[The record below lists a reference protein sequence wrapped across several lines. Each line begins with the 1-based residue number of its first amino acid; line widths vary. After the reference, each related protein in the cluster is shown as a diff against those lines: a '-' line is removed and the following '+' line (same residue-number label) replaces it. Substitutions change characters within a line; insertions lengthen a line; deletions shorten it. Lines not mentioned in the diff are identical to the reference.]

1 MRTKTKYPTR
11 REQVFMEKTILIADD
26 NKEIVDLLKIY
37 AQKEGYQYICAYDG
51 EQALKFFKERNPS
64 LILLDIMMPKING
77 FDVCKQIRQTSNVPI
92 IIISAKAEEQ
102 ERILGLDIGADDYV
116 IKPFSHREVL
126 MRVKTVLRRVA
137 DDSVDE
143 KSKKIEVAGL
153 LIDMNS
159 YEASVNGKPVIL
171 TKKEIEILWL
181 FATNPGRVF
190 TRDHLLENI
199 WGYEYFGDTRT
210 VDTHI
215 KRIRTKL
222 DIDDSVGFDIKTVWG
237 VGYKFEVK

>member
-1 MRTKTKYPTR
+1 MK
-11 REQVFMEKTILIADD
+11 FMEKTILIADD

-64 LILLDIMMPKING
+64 LILLDVMMPKING

-116 IKPFSHREVL
+116 IKPFSPREVL

-137 DDSVDE
+137 DESVDE

-153 LIDMNS
+153 VIDMNS

>member
-1 MRTKTKYPTR
+1 
-11 REQVFMEKTILIADD
+11 MEKIILIADD
-26 NKEIVDLLKIY
+26 NKDIVDILKIY
-37 AQKEGYQYICAYDG
+37 AQKEGYKSVCAYDG
-51 EQALKFFKERNPS
+51 EQALKMYKEYNPM
-64 LILLDIMMPKING
+64 LILLDVMMPKING

-92 IIISAKAEEQ
+92 IMVTAKSEEAD
-102 ERILGLDIGADDYV
+102 RILGLDIGADDYV
-116 IKPFSHREVL
+116 IKPFSPREV
-126 MRVKTVLRRVA
+126 MTRIKAVLRRVT
-137 DDSVDE
+137 DDVVDE
-143 KSKKIEVAGL
+143 KNKKIEVAGL
-153 LIDMNS
+153 VIDMNS
-159 YEASVNGKPVIL
+159 YEASVNGKPVVL

-222 DIDDSVGFDIKTVWG
+222 SLDSTVGFDIKTVWG

>member
-1 MRTKTKYPTR
+1 
-11 REQVFMEKTILIADD
+11 MEKTILIADD
-26 NKEIVDLLKIY
+26 NKEIVDILKIY
-37 AQKEGYQYICAYDG
+37 AQKEGFKYICAYDG
-51 EQALKFFKERNPS
+51 DQALKLYKESNPA

-77 FDVCKQIRQTSNVPI
+77 IDVCRQIRQSSNVPI
-92 IIISAKAEEQ
+92 IMITAKSEEAD
-102 ERILGLDIGADDYV
+102 RILGLDIGADDYV
-116 IKPFSHREVL
+116 IKPFSPREVM
-126 MRVKTVLRRVA
+126 MRVKTVLRRVS
-137 DDSVDE
+137 DDVIDE
-143 KSKKIEVAGL
+143 KNKKIEVAGL
-153 LIDMNS
+153 VIDMNS
-159 YEASVNGKPVIL
+159 YEAFVNGKPVVL

>member
-1 MRTKTKYPTR
+1 MDKI
-11 REQVFMEKTILIADD
+11 ILIADD
-26 NKEIVDLLKIY
+26 NKDIVDILKIY
-37 AQKEGYQYICAYDG
+37 AQKEGYKAVCAYDG
-51 EQALKFFKERNPS
+51 EQALKMYKEYNPM
-64 LILLDIMMPKING
+64 LILLDVMMPKING

-92 IIISAKAEEQ
+92 IMVTAKSEEAD
-102 ERILGLDIGADDYV
+102 RILGLDIGADDYV
-116 IKPFSHREVL
+116 IKPFSPREV
-126 MRVKTVLRRVA
+126 MTRIKAVLRRVT
-137 DDSVDE
+137 DDVVDE
-143 KSKKIEVAGL
+143 KNRRIEIAGL
-153 LIDMNS
+153 IIDMNS
-159 YEASVNGKPVIL
+159 YEASVNGNPVVL

-181 FATNPGRVF
+181 FASNPGRVF

-222 DIDDSVGFDIKTVWG
+222 NLDSTVDFDIKTVWG

>member
-1 MRTKTKYPTR
+1 MDKI
-11 REQVFMEKTILIADD
+11 ILIADD
-26 NKEIVDLLKIY
+26 NKDIVDILKIY
-37 AQKEGYQYICAYDG
+37 AQKEGYKSICAYDG
-51 EQALKFFKERNPS
+51 EQALKMYKEYNPM
-64 LILLDIMMPKING
+64 LILLDVMMPKING

-92 IIISAKAEEQ
+92 IMVTAKSEEAD
-102 ERILGLDIGADDYV
+102 RILGLDIGADDYV
-116 IKPFSHREVL
+116 IKPFSPREV
-126 MRVKTVLRRVA
+126 MTRIKAVLRRVT
-137 DDSVDE
+137 DDVVDE
-143 KSKKIEVAGL
+143 KNKKIEVAGL
-153 LIDMNS
+153 VIDMNS
-159 YEASVNGKPVIL
+159 YEASVNGKPVDL

-222 DIDDSVGFDIKTVWG
+222 NLDNSVGFDIKTVWG

>member
-1 MRTKTKYPTR
+1 
-11 REQVFMEKTILIADD
+11 MEKTILIADD
-26 NKEIVDLLKIY
+26 NKEITDLLKIY
-37 AQKEGYQYICAYDG
+37 AQKEGFKSICAYDG
-51 EQALKFFKERNPS
+51 EQALKFYKEHNPA
-64 LILLDIMMPKING
+64 LILLDVMMPKING
-77 FDVCKQIRQTSNVPI
+77 FDVCKQIRQSSNVPI
-92 IIISAKAEEQ
+92 IMITAKNEEAD
-102 ERILGLDIGADDYV
+102 RILGLDIGADDYV
-116 IKPFSHREVL
+116 VKPFSPREVM
-126 MRVKTVLRRVA
+126 MRIKTVLRRVA
-137 DDSVDE
+137 DDTVDE
-143 KSKKIEVAGL
+143 RNKKIEVAGL
-153 LIDMNS
+153 VIDMNS

-222 DIDDSVGFDIKTVWG
+222 DIDDTVGFDIKTVWG